1 MKKCAWVLV
10 FALLCAFSCEK
21 KETESLTASGLKK
34 SNFQTEIDGKK
45 VDLYVLKNQN
55 NMEVCITNYGGRIV
69 SVMVP
74 DKDGQMKDVVL
85 GFDSIQD
92 YVKYTNNFGATIG
105 RYGNRIANG
114 KFTIDDVEYQ
124 LPLNNGPHTLHGG
137 DNGFDVQVW
146 DAEQVSDQELK
157 LTYTSKDGE
166 EGFPGNLDCTVTFRL
181 TDDNAVDIQYQAET
195 DKPTLANLTNHSYFN
210 LDGDPSQSNADQLLM
225 IDADYYTPIDSTV
238 MTTGEILP
246 VEGTDMDFKTPTA
259 IGQRID
265 NYEFD
270 QLKNGMGY
278 DHNWVLNTKGDI
290 KKVAATLESPKTGII
305 MEMYT
310 NEPGV
315 QFYAGNFL
323 DGTLTGKKGIVYN
336 KRASVCLETQKYPNS
351 PNNPEWPSTTLR
363 PGEKYFSQ
371 CIYKFTVKK

>member
-1 MKKCAWVLV
+1 MKKSVWVLV
-10 FALLCAFSCEK
+10 ASLLLAFSCNEK
-21 KETESLTASGLKK
+21 PTEELTESGLKK
-34 SNFQTEIDGKK
+34 SSFQTEIDGKK
-45 VDLYVLKNQN
+45 TDLYVLKNDN
-55 NMEVCITNYGGRIV
+55 NVEVCITNYGGRIV

-92 YVKYTNNFGATIG
+92 YIKYPNNFGATIG

-114 KFTIDDVEYQ
+114 KFSIDGVEYQ
-124 LPLNNGPHTLHGG
+124 LPINNGPHTLHGG
-137 DNGFDVQVW
+137 INGFDVQVW
-146 DAEQVSDQELK
+146 DAEQINGHELK
-157 LTYTSKDGE
+157 LTYTAKDGE
-166 EGFPGNLDCTVTFRL
+166 EGFPGNLDCTVTFCL
-181 TDDNAVDIQYQAET
+181 TADNAIEITYEAET

-210 LDGDPSQSNADQLLM
+210 LDGDWQSNADQLLM

-238 MTTGEILP
+238 MTTGEVLP
-246 VEGTDMDFKTPTA
+246 VEGTDMDFRTPTA
-259 IGQRID
+259 IGKRIN

-270 QLKNGMGY
+270 QLKNGLGY

-323 DGTLTGKKGIVYN
+323 DGSQKGKKGIAYN

-351 PNNPEWPSTTLR
+351 PNNPEWPSTLLR

-371 CIYKFTVKK
+371 CIYKFGVKK